1 MSESPYIFLDCN
13 FVKLL
18 EETGL
23 GEPGL
28 EFLGHRGTNLG
39 VDLKKA
45 LMGVSTWN
53 FSRYCKITK
62 NVGWRDCA

>member
-45 LMGVSTWN
+45 LMGVST
-53 FSRYCKITK
+53 
-62 NVGWRDCA
+62 